1 MRLKDEYYPTD
12 QEQRRLIDE
21 RTDLNLFVEASAGSG
36 KTTKLVDRMIA
47 MVLSGIPISQIS
59 AITYTKAA
67 ANEFYERFQTKLGKL
82 SSAETDSVRLDRLQ
96 KAIKDI
102 DLCFMG
108 TIDSFC
114 ARILSEHPNEA
125 HLPMGAS
132 VVSDE
137 EQSEIASR
145 FYREISNGL
154 HGSELKE
161 KADRFVSAVGDPKTV
176 FSTLVKDILGHRDHQ
191 YETLPVRTPAELQKD
206 SHGLFQIFSD
216 IHDYV
221 ADKNKKG
228 KITKKDSVQKV
239 SEYETTAD
247 HPALEP
253 EARKDSGTY
262 ISDNLKA
269 LIFDLND
276 FDGVQIND
284 EIDGLYPDAAA
295 WFEGNVSA
303 ENWDHTSPFPVRGA
317 YTLKM
322 NEVSCQTA
330 LKSLRDQAYALSFD
344 LCLDAASLIA
354 EYMRANGKLSYFSS
368 LYYLRNMLR
377 EDAAKGGSL
386 ISHISSRHRY
396 YLIDEFQ
403 DTDPIQSEIFF
414 YLAAEAPDPDWKKC
428 LPRPGALFIVGD
440 PKQSI
445 YAFKGSDAKAF
456 AEVQSLFDS
465 TEGCEQVGLAFNFR
479 SSYELCSWFDT
490 KFTEIMGL
498 TFPCITDGTPPAG
511 LMAVPAD
518 CVNGCWRI
526 ESERKTKGAPEAAQ
540 LVRSLVSDPKKLICP
555 DPSEPPRRIE
565 YSDIMIITVSKED
578 TDKFRNALR
587 ALGIPAVVEGS
598 VSFVS
603 SLALAELTKLI
614 AAASDMNDG
623 IALCAALTGR
633 LIGLTETRLA
643 SVGRSDKAIAA
654 VKEDAPKKKD
664 PERKDT
670 GYVKPL
676 TFYINADEP
685 EKYFDKAADADILS
699 AVKILTAVKLDA
711 CNMPASAVIQKA
723 ADDLRVFEKL
733 GDDEMQFY
741 TFALELLRDKEKT
754 GEVTSLKEAA
764 DYLNGLLASNRSEER
779 SLSLVRKPNAV
790 HIANLHKVKGLESP
804 IVILGTVY
812 NSKSISPSNYSFAD
826 AEGRKKRI
834 IFKVGGSGDKK
845 NTTYISTTVFDKY
858 KDTAKENE
866 LDEYRRLHYVAATRA
881 KCALFVCDK
890 PEKPPKTTKT
900 GKPAKKKCDPL
911 DKRLPSY
918 WKALTVD
925 EDCSVM
931 PLYTIDPKGDKGGAE
946 AFDREDLYKKA
957 EDDSL
962 LKNKDERQKIT
973 REFEKPHE
981 EKLGSSAGSDKPSED
996 GEQSDPAAPAPAA
1009 SADDKPRR
1017 FTSLAANKKGSFVHK
1032 LMELLVLSKGRAAGS
1047 IPTLID
1053 RILDEA
1059 DFEMTPVQ
1067 EADCRTMLSEVA
1079 DVMLNKGGYK
1089 QYGGAPQDLL
1099 PELWSAEKIYCE
1111 LPICYEEYNTIVYG
1125 IIDMLYVS
1133 GGKWHI
1139 IDYKTD
1145 RDAAA
1150 APAVHAGQ
1158 LERYRQALIRINGI
1172 PAGDIDAHVYNVDIS

>member
-1 MRLKDEYYPTD
+1 MRYCENALMREWLGGRVAEWLSGRGLAARAPY
-12 QEQRRLIDE
+12 RRLVACVPDGGTKIKLRATFPE
-21 RTDLNLFVEASAGSG
+21 RSPAVLFVCRVLFAVLTVILNHLGDNLFHRAGNHVVGNFVDGGVGVAVDADDDAAVLHARDVLDLAADAAGDVYLRVHRDARLTNLAVVVNPSGIDGGAAAAHFAVEHFGQLEEAVEA
-36 KTTKLVDRMIA
+36 L
-47 MVLSGIPISQIS
+47 L
-59 AITYTKAA
+59 AA
-67 ANEFYERFQTKLGKL
+67 HA
-82 SSAETDSVRLDRLQ
+82 
-96 KAIKDI
+96 
-102 DLCFMG
+102 
-108 TIDSFC
+108 
-114 ARILSEHPNEA
+114 
-125 HLPMGAS
+125 
-132 VVSDE
+132 
-137 EQSEIASR
+137 IAS
-145 FYREISNGL
+145 
-154 HGSELKE
+154 
-161 KADRFVSAVGDPKTV
+161 
-176 FSTLVKDILGHRDHQ
+176 
-191 YETLPVRTPAELQKD
+191 
-206 SHGLFQIFSD
+206 
-216 IHDYV
+216 
-221 ADKNKKG
+221 
-228 KITKKDSVQKV
+228 
-239 SEYETTAD
+239 
-247 HPALEP
+247 
-253 EARKDSGTY
+253 
-262 ISDNLKA
+262 
-269 LIFDLND
+269 
-276 FDGVQIND
+276 
-284 EIDGLYPDAAA
+284 
-295 WFEGNVSA
+295 GN
-303 ENWDHTSPFPVRGA
+303 P
-317 YTLKM
+317 
-322 NEVSCQTA
+322 
-330 LKSLRDQAYALSFD
+330 
-344 LCLDAASLIA
+344 
-354 EYMRANGKLSYFSS
+354 
-368 LYYLRNMLR
+368 
-377 EDAAKGGSL
+377 
-386 ISHISSRHRY
+386 
-396 YLIDEFQ
+396 
-403 DTDPIQSEIFF
+403 
-414 YLAAEAPDPDWKKC
+414 
-428 LPRPGALFIVGD
+428 
-440 PKQSI
+440 
-445 YAFKGSDAKAF
+445 
-456 AEVQSLFDS
+456 
-465 TEGCEQVGLAFNFR
+465 
-479 SSYELCSWFDT
+479 
-490 KFTEIMGL
+490 
-498 TFPCITDGTPPAG
+498 DGTPPAG

-540 LVRSLVSDPKKLICP
+540 LVRSLVSDPEKLICP

-578 TDKFRNALR
+578 TDQFRNALR

-804 IVILGTVY
+804 IVILGTVSQ
-812 NSKSISPSNYSFAD
+812 SKSISPSNYSFAD

-845 NTTYISTTVFDKY
+845 NITYISTTVFDKY

-911 DKRLPSY
+911 DIRLPSY

-931 PLYTIDPKGDKGGAE
+931 PLYTIDPKGDTGGAE

-973 REFEKPHE
+973 RKFEKPHE